1 MLPRSWRRSPTAR
14 QALSRFE
21 HTPDRQCGQ
30 HHHFEGRRD
39 DTELLRHGSSGQPGL
54 TPATRRLR
62 RRRHLV
68 HRPGIERQLASNRW
82 QPRAAVFHHS
92 YQDPAVTGTPPNDDA
107 PGHQVWTHDRITR
120 AEAAKPTRSSGRW
133 ASVPGRIFQ
142 VTDGQSKLNGAD
154 AAAPTGWTSFVASV
168 GHRSRRTWRGTP
180 LGGAAMGG
188 PHTRHVGYASD
199 QCISK
204 RVVGS

>member
-1 MLPRSWRRSPTAR
+1 VRSWQRSASFCPHPSLWPSCIHLSHACVRHGGPARFWTERMLPRSWRRSPTAR

-39 DTELLRHGSSGQPGL
+39 DTELLRHGSSGQPAL

-133 ASVPGRIFQ
+133 AAHLVGS
-142 VTDGQSKLNGAD
+142 SKLLTVRAN
-154 AAAPTGWTSFVASV
+154 
-168 GHRSRRTWRGTP
+168 
-180 LGGAAMGG
+180 
-188 PHTRHVGYASD
+188 
-199 QCISK
+199 
-204 RVVGS
+204 